1 MKLLI
6 LSVAFMGYALGAT
19 PLIELALKNNYDLK
33 ALKEQKAAL
42 MQEVDLS
49 KVWENP
55 RLGIGAKDI
64 FFDKPLK
71 RDTGTQNEFLELS
84 QKIPIGS
91 KLDIKASIAQQNVA
105 VKSLEIQDKK
115 LDITNSVMSLQY
127 TLGRIDAD
135 MQTLLRYN
143 KLLVDLKAAHL
154 AYTSTVNAHYN
165 QTLSNTILEKNIAIL
180 QKSLEREKGS
190 VLHKLESII
199 NMPVTDDAKI
209 ALRMIPYTK
218 RNEEA
223 TLKEH
228 NPKLLLQKIQTQK
241 ELNNLHYEKA
251 QKIPDVTVALGYNHR
266 ESRDDMWYL
275 SFSIPLPIYGRENLS
290 IRKAELTQNA
300 SEQSENALQ
309 NQLVYDLQ
317 DELLNKELQSEK
329 ISLNQGIL
337 EENKRIYD
345 NILSTAFS
353 QNDALVRLLSN
364 LTTSLD
370 TELKINTLMLSYDL
384 ACLKINYL
392 LGEL

>member
-1 MKLLI
+1 MKSLI
-6 LSVAFMGYALGAT
+6 LGVAITSYALGASS
-19 PLIELALKNNYDLK
+19 LSELALKNNYDLK
-33 ALKEQKAAL
+33 VLEEQKEAL

-84 QKIPIGS
+84 QKIPVGA
-91 KLDIKASIAQQNVA
+91 KLDIKAAIAQQNVA
-105 VKSLEIQDKK
+105 VKSLEIKDKK

-135 MQTLLRYN
+135 MKTLAHYE
-143 KLLVDLKAAHL
+143 KLLTDLKAAHL
-154 AYTSTVNAHYN
+154 AYNSTVNAHYN
-165 QTLSNTILEKNIAIL
+165 QTLSNTILEKNIAIS
-180 QKSLEREKGS
+180 QKSLVREKGS

-199 NMPVTDDAKI
+199 NTSVSDDAKLDL
-209 ALRMIPYTK
+209 ALMPYTK
-218 RNEEA
+218 SNEEA

-228 NPKLLLQKIQTQK
+228 NPKLLLQRVQTQK
-241 ELNNLHYEKA
+241 ELNNLHYEKE

-309 NQLVYDLQ
+309 NKLVFDLQ
-317 DELLNKELQSEK
+317 DELLNKELQQEK
-329 ISLNQGIL
+329 IGLNQAIL
-337 EENKRIYD
+337 EENRRIYD

-353 QNDALVRLLSN
+353 QNDALVKLLSN

-370 TELKINTLMLSYDL
+370 TELKINALTLGYDL
-384 ACLKINYL
+384 SCLKINYL

>member
-1 MKLLI
+1 MKSLI
-6 LSVAFMGYALGAT
+6 LGVAIASYALGASS
-19 PLIELALKNNYDLK
+19 LSELALKNNYDLK
-33 ALKEQKAAL
+33 ALEEQKAAL

-71 RDTGTQNEFLELS
+71 RDTGTQNEFVELS
-84 QKIPIGS
+84 QKIPTGS

-115 LDITNSVMSLQY
+115 LDITNTVMSLQY

-135 MQTLLRYN
+135 MQTLARYE
-143 KLLVDLKAAHL
+143 KVLIDLKAAHL
-154 AYTSTVNAHYN
+154 AYSSTVSAHYN

-180 QKSLEREKGS
+180 QKSLVREKGS
-190 VLHKLESII
+190 VLHKLESIV
-199 NMPVTDDAKI
+199 NTPVNESAKLDL
-209 ALRMIPYTK
+209 ARLPYTK
-218 RNEEA
+218 SNEEA
-223 TLKEH
+223 TLKER

-300 SEQSENALQ
+300 TEQSENALQ
-309 NQLVYDLQ
+309 NKLIFDLQ

-337 EENKRIYD
+337 DENRRIYD

-353 QNDALVRLLSN
+353 QNDALVKLLSN

-370 TELKINTLMLSYDL
+370 TELKINALMLGYDL
-384 ACLKINYL
+384 SCLKINYL